1 MSFFQKSKI
10 ELEKTLHHHFFSV
23 RLPIS
28 AASPLCSHFYLDA
41 WSRAD
46 HYAADC
52 GGAVS
57 ADWWS
62 DGWSD
67 GWGSR
72 FCKFLDVYIRGMIWI
87 IRFGEMEQ
95 NRLRQKDGP
104 TDGPTDGE
112 AVFAN
117 SWMCIFGGWFG
128 FLDNLDNLDFWIFWQ
143 NRFRQK

>member
-10 ELEKTLHHHFFSV
+10 DLKKHYIITSSASACA
-23 RLPIS
+23 IS
-28 AASPLCSHFYLDA
+28 ATLPLCSHFYLYT

-57 ADWWS
+57 ADGWS

-72 FCKFLDVYIRGMIWI
+72 FGGFLDVYIRGMI
-87 IRFGEMEQ
+87 
-95 NRLRQKDGP
+95 
-104 TDGPTDGE
+104 
-112 AVFAN
+112 
-117 SWMCIFGGWFG
+117 
-128 FLDNLDNLDFWIFWQ
+128 
-143 NRFRQK
+143 

>member
-1 MSFFQKSKI
+1 MSFFQKLKI

-28 AASPLCSHFYLDA
+28 AALPLCSCFYFGT

-57 ADWWS
+57 AD
-62 DGWSD
+62 GWSD
-67 GWGSR
+67 GWGGR
-72 FCKFLDVYIRGMIWI
+72 FGEFLDVCIRGMIWI

-104 TDGPTDGE
+104 TDGGY
-112 AVFAN
+112 VFAN
-117 SWMCIFGGWFG
+117 YWMCVFGG
-128 FLDNLDNLDFWIFWQ
+128 
-143 NRFRQK
+143 